1 MRGAVKVAL
10 VLAALTAVPVLA
22 ATDTLTASTGRWV
35 RLFVPDI
42 ERAVGYSVRVD
53 AASVTTSGTV
63 RGFREAEVMLRAQG
77 SYPQG
82 TTLFLQRRVAC
93 AGSEVQT
100 LQWRVIGPTG
110 AVLGTSTT
118 ASAAAGFGWDTLDGK
133 VLKYVCTGTLP
144 R

>member
-1 MRGAVKVAL
+1 VRTSAIAAL
-10 VLAALTAVPVLA
+10 ALCALTAAPVLA
-22 ATDTLTASTGRWV
+22 ATDTLTVASGRWI

-42 ERAVGYSVRVD
+42 ERTVGYSVRVD
-53 AASVTTSGTV
+53 AASVVASDTV
-63 RGFREAEVMLRAQG
+63 RSFREAQVMLRAQG

-82 TTLFLQRRVAC
+82 TTLFAQRRVAC
-93 AGSEVQT
+93 TGTQVQT

-118 ASAAAGFGWDTLDGK
+118 AGAVAGFNWDTLDGK